1 VARSVEVTRKRGA
14 SATLRRMLE
23 DLAAAVRMRKV
34 SAEELVR
41 RSLER
46 IERLNPAI
54 NAVISVRERAVDEA
68 RALDDRIAAGDD
80 PGPLAGIPLLVKDM
94 EDVEGVPTTYGSLL
108 FADAPA
114 AAADGL
120 IPRRLKAAGAIV
132 VGKTNQPEFAFAGF
146 TDNLLYGATR
156 NPWNLEASPGGSSG
170 GSASAM
176 AAGIAPIAT
185 ATDGG
190 GSIRIP
196 AGWSGLVGLKP
207 TNGVIGRQP
216 IPEWIDL
223 STFGPLGH
231 SVADVRLLLGIEAG
245 PVPGDPTALPTP
257 LELRADLPSRAFA
270 SPRLADYGPLPGPV
284 QELFDAAVVA
294 FERGVGVPVEPIEAE
309 RIFRAGHVSED
320 WLLICAMEHVHHMGM
335 DFCEANLERFS
346 QVFRGVVEFVR
357 RTSFEDYMAARRR
370 RFDYVRELDLLLGDD
385 AVLLTPTNC
394 VEWIRADGTD
404 PRTGEVGDSP
414 DAFNT
419 DPQNMTGHPA
429 ISVPAGVSPAGVP
442 FGLEITAPRFR
453 DGMALAAAEAWE
465 RTNPW
470 PLVAPGHEPFDV

>member
-1 VARSVEVTRKRGA
+1 
-14 SATLRRMLE
+14 MLE
-23 DLAAAVRMRKV
+23 ELAAAVRGRRV

-41 RSLER
+41 MALER
-46 IERLNPAI
+46 IERLNPPV
-54 NAVISVRERAVDEA
+54 NAVISVREQAVDEA
-68 RALDDRIAAGDD
+68 RALDGRVVTGDD

-94 EDVEGVPTTYGSLL
+94 EAVEGVPSTYGSLV

-114 AAADGL
+114 AVADGL
-120 IPRRLKAAGAIV
+120 IPRRLRAAGAIV

-170 GSASAM
+170 GSGAAM
-176 AAGIAPIAT
+176 AAGMAPIAT

-196 AGWSGLVGLKP
+196 AAWCGLVGLKP
-207 TNGVIGRQP
+207 TNGVIGRDP

-231 SVADVRLLLGIEAG
+231 SVADVRLLLGLEAG
-245 PVPGDPTALPTP
+245 PVVGDPTALPRP
-257 LELRADLPSRAFA
+257 LELRDEMPTRVFS
-270 SPRLADYGPLPGPV
+270 SPRLVDFGPLPDPV
-284 QELFDAAVVA
+284 ATLFDAALRA
-294 FERGVGVPVEPIEAE
+294 FEEGVGVAAEPIGPDA
-309 RIFRAGHVSED
+309 IFRSGNVSDD
-320 WLLICAMEHVHHMGM
+320 WLLICAMEHVHHFGW
-335 DFCEANLERFS
+335 DFCETNLERFS
-346 QVFRGVVEFVR
+346 PVFRGVVEYAR
-357 RTSFEDYMAARRR
+357 KEPLEGYMAARRR

-394 VEWIRADGTD
+394 VAWLRADGVN
-404 PRTGEVGDSP
+404 PATGEVGDSA

-429 ISVPAGVSPAGVP
+429 ISVPAGVTNDGVP
-442 FGLEITAPRFR
+442 FGLEITAPRFH
-453 DGMALAAAEAWE
+453 DDLALNAAEAWE

-470 PLVAPGHEPFDV
+470 PLVAPGHEPFEI

>member
-1 VARSVEVTRKRGA
+1 
-14 SATLRRMLE
+14 MLE
-23 DLAAAVRMRKV
+23 ELAAAVRERRV

-41 RSLER
+41 MSLER
-46 IERLNPAI
+46 IDRLNPPI
-54 NAVISVRERAVDEA
+54 NAVISVREQAVEEA
-68 RALDDRIAAGDD
+68 RTLDERVATGDD
-80 PGPLAGIPLLVKDM
+80 VGPLAGVPLLVKDM
-94 EDVEGVPTTYGSLL
+94 EAVEGVPTTFGSLV

-170 GSASAM
+170 GSAAAM
-176 AAGIAPIAT
+176 AAGLAPIAT

-196 AGWSGLVGLKP
+196 AGWTGLVGHKP
-207 TNGVIGRQP
+207 TNGVIGRDP

-223 STFGPLGH
+223 STFGPLGY

-245 PVPGDPTALPTP
+245 PVPGDPSALPWP
-257 LELRADLPSRAFA
+257 LEMRDEMPKRAFA
-270 SPRLADYGPLPGPV
+270 VPRIVDFGPLPPAV
-284 QELFDAAVVA
+284 QAPFDVAVEA
-294 FERGVGVPVEPIEAE
+294 FERDLGVPVERLESG
-309 RIFRAGHVSED
+309 IFRAGNVSDD
-320 WLLICAMEHVHHMGM
+320 WLVTCAFEHVHRFGLE
-335 DFCEANLERFS
+335 FCEANLDRFS
-346 QVFRGVVEFVR
+346 PVFSAVVKYAKTIAVE
-357 RTSFEDYMAARRR
+357 EYMAVRRR
-370 RFDYVRELDLLLGDD
+370 RFEYVRELDLLLGSD

-394 VEWIRADGTD
+394 VSYIRADGTN
-404 PRTGEVGDSP
+404 PITGEVGDSA

-419 DPQNMTGHPA
+419 DPQNMTNHPA
-429 ISVPAGVSPAGVP
+429 TSVPAGVTEDGVP

-453 DGMALAAAEAWE
+453 DDIALTAAAAWE
-465 RTNPW
+465 QTNPW
-470 PLVAPGHEPFDV
+470 PLVAPGYEPFEV

>member
-1 VARSVEVTRKRGA
+1 
-14 SATLRRMLE
+14 MLE
-23 DLAAAVRMRKV
+23 DLAAAVRERKV

-41 RSLER
+41 EALER

-54 NAVISVRERAVDEA
+54 NAVISVREQALDEA
-68 RALDDRIAAGDD
+68 RELDRRVAAGED
-80 PGPLAGIPLLVKDM
+80 PGPIAGIPLLVKDM
-94 EDVEGVPTTYGSLL
+94 EAVQGVPTTFGSLV

-114 AAADGL
+114 AVADGL

-132 VGKTNQPEFAFAGF
+132 AGKTNQPEFAFAGF

-170 GSASAM
+170 GSAAAM
-176 AAGIAPIAT
+176 AAGLAPIAT

-196 AGWSGLVGLKP
+196 AGWSGLVGHKP
-207 TNGVIGRQP
+207 TNGVIGREP

-223 STFGPLGH
+223 STFGPLGY

-245 PVPGDPTALPTP
+245 PVPGDPSALPRP
-257 LELRADLPSRAFA
+257 LEMRDEMPKRAFA
-270 SPRLADYGPLPGPV
+270 VPRIVDFGPLPPAV
-284 QELFDAAVVA
+284 QASFDVAVEA
-294 FERGVGVPVEPIEAE
+294 FERDVGVPVE
-309 RIFRAGHVSED
+309 RLGSGIFRAGNVSED
-320 WLLICAMEHVHHMGM
+320 WLVMCAFEHVQHFGSE
-335 DFCEANLERFS
+335 FCEANLGSFS
-346 QVFRGVVEFVR
+346 PVFSGVVRYAKTITVE
-357 RTSFEDYMAARRR
+357 EYMAVRRR
-370 RFDYVRELDLLLGDD
+370 RFEYVRELDLLLGTD

-394 VEWIRADGTD
+394 VSWIRADGTN
-404 PRTGEVGDSP
+404 PTTGEVGDSA

-419 DPQNMTGHPA
+419 DPQNMTNHPA
-429 ISVPAGVSPAGVP
+429 TSVPAGLTEDGVP

-453 DGMALAAAEAWE
+453 DDMALTAAAAWE

-470 PLVAPGHEPFDV
+470 PLVAPGYDPFAI

>member
-1 VARSVEVTRKRGA
+1 
-14 SATLRRMLE
+14 MLE
-23 DLAAAVRMRKV
+23 ELAAAVRERRV
-34 SAEELVR
+34 SSEELVR
-41 RSLER
+41 TALER

-54 NAVISVRERAVDEA
+54 NAVISVREQSLDEA
-68 RALDDRIAAGDD
+68 RGLDGRVAAGED

-94 EDVEGVPTTYGSLL
+94 EDVEGVPSTFGSLV

-114 AAADGL
+114 ADADGL
-120 IPRRLKAAGAIV
+120 IPRRLKGTGAIV

-156 NPWNLEASPGGSSG
+156 NPWNPEASPGGSSG
-170 GSASAM
+170 GSGAAM

-207 TNGVIGRQP
+207 TNGVVGRHP

-231 SVADVRLLLGIEAG
+231 TVADVRLLLGIEAG
-245 PVPGDPTALPTP
+245 PVPGDPTALPMP
-257 LELRADLPSRAFA
+257 LKMGTQMPSRAFA
-270 SPRLADYGPLPGPV
+270 SPRLVDYGPLPVPV
-284 QELFDAAVVA
+284 QELFDAAVA
-294 FERGVGVPVEPIEAE
+294 SFERDVGVPVERIDAE
-309 RIFRAGHVSED
+309 KIFRAGHVSED
-320 WLLICAMEHVHHMGM
+320 WLLICAMEHVHHFGM

-357 RTSFEDYMAARRR
+357 ETSFEDYMAARRR
-370 RFDYVRELDLLLGDD
+370 RFAYVRELDLLLGDD

-394 VEWIRADGTD
+394 VPWIRADGMN
-404 PRTGEVGDSP
+404 PVTGEVGDSP

-429 ISVPAGVSPAGVP
+429 ISVPAGLTPDGVP

-453 DGMALAAAEAWE
+453 DDMALTVAEAWE

-470 PLVAPGHEPFDV
+470 PLVAPGYEPFPS

>member
-1 VARSVEVTRKRGA
+1 
-14 SATLRRMLE
+14 
-23 DLAAAVRMRKV
+23 MRT
-34 SAEELVR
+34 
-41 RSLER
+41 SLER

-54 NAVISVRERAVDEA
+54 NAVISVREQSLDEA
-68 RALDDRIAAGDD
+68 RELDRRIASGGD
-80 PGPLAGIPLLVKDM
+80 PGPIAGIPLLVKDM
-94 EDVEGVPTTYGSLL
+94 EDVEGVPSTYGSVV
-108 FADAPA
+108 FADAPPA
-114 AAADGL
+114 DADGL

-156 NPWNLEASPGGSSG
+156 NPWNPEASPGGSSG
-170 GSASAM
+170 GSAAAM

-231 SVADVRLLLGIEAG
+231 TVADVRLLLGIEAG
-245 PVPGDPTALPTP
+245 PVPGDPTALPMP
-257 LELRADLPSRAFA
+257 LEMAAQMPARAFA
-270 SPRLADYGPLPGPV
+270 SPRLVDYGPLPGAV
-284 QELFDAAVVA
+284 QELFDAAVA
-294 FERGVGVPVEPIEAE
+294 SFERDVGVPVERIDAE
-309 RIFRAGHVSED
+309 KIFRAGQVSED
-320 WLLICAMEHVHHMGM
+320 WLLICAMEHVYHFGR
-335 DFCEANLERFS
+335 DFCGENLERFS
-346 QVFRGVVEFVR
+346 QVFRGVVEFAR
-357 RTSFEDYMAARRR
+357 RASFEDYMAARRR

-394 VEWIRADGTD
+394 VAWIRADGTN
-404 PRTGEVGDSP
+404 PGTGKVGDSP

-429 ISVPAGVSPAGVP
+429 ISVPAGVTPDGVP

-453 DGMALAAAEAWE
+453 DDMALTAAEAWE
-465 RTNPW
+465 RTNSW
-470 PLVAPGHEPFDV
+470 PFVAPGYEPFGV